1 MALAIV
7 TCKDEGSVS
16 AMSAAPDNA
25 CHIGQDLHIGQELRG
40 AREQAG
46 LSLQDISVNLH
57 ISAAYLGAI
66 ERLDTQALPSLG
78 YVLGFMRS
86 YAKFLGLDVTDAV
99 ARYKLDSEIPQDLG
113 MRDAPHFVARRR
125 VRLPKG
131 SIAAG
136 TIISLFGVFTAWYS
150 MTSTAQ
156 TAAPVNTLLEVTTN
170 MGLATP
176 APTTGDPNVISLV
189 AVSASWVEVLDA
201 NGDVMTS
208 RIFVPGEIFET
219 RTGANVSVSVRDGG
233 AFELYRGG
241 ENTGLLGERGVSI
254 KTLLLDQ

>member
-7 TCKDEGSVS
+7 TESDVPNAAEPSV
-16 AMSAAPDNA
+16 ATDNTR
-25 CHIGQDLHIGQELRG
+25 HIGQDLRH

-46 LSLQDISVNLH
+46 LSLQDISANLH

-86 YAKFLGLDVTDAV
+86 YAKFLGLDVVDAV
-99 ARYKLDSEIPQDLG
+99 ARYKQDSEIPLDLG
-113 MRDAPHFVARRR
+113 MRDAPHFVARRKL
-125 VRLPKG
+125 RLPKG

-136 TIISLFGVFTAWYS
+136 AIISLFGVFTAWYS

-156 TAAPVNTLLEVTTN
+156 TAAPVNAMAEVTTD
-170 MGLATP
+170 MGLA
-176 APTTGDPNVISLV
+176 APSPTLGDPAVISLM
-189 AVSASWVEVLDA
+189 AVHPSWVEVLDA

-208 RIFVPGEIFET
+208 RIFVAGEMFET
-219 RTGANVSVSVRDGG
+219 HIGSNVTISVRDGG
-233 AFELYRGG
+233 ALELYRGG
-241 ENTGLLGERGVSI
+241 ENTGPLGAKGVAI
-254 KTLLLDQ
+254 KALLLD